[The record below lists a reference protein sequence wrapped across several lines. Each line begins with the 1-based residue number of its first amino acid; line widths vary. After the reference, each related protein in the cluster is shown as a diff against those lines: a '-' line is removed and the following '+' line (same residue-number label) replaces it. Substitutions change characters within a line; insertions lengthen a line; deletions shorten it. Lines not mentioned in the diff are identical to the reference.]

1 MNNLK
6 KSYTDIRADKEF
18 NEKIATLIKR
28 RSAALRVKRVLG
40 SMTAAAAS
48 LVLVTAAI
56 LNSFPATA
64 YALSDIPVISDIVRV
79 ITFGKYEH
87 SEGGYDA
94 SIATPKIEGLL
105 DKKLEDRLNREFK
118 DNANALIAAYESDVK
133 ELKKEFGDETV
144 HMGVTSDYIIKTD
157 NDSYLALDVYILN
170 VAGSSSTVHSFYTID
185 KKTHTLLTLKG
196 LFKDGADYVSVL
208 NEYLLKQMKYEN
220 EHNGGMY
227 QTEDNEF
234 FEGFKSIKPNQN
246 FYINSDGK
254 LVICFD
260 KYEVAAGAQGSP
272 EFVIPDEVIK
282 DIRK

>member
-246 FYINSDGK
+246 FYIPSDGK

-272 EFVIPDEVIK
+272 EFVIPDKVIK